1 MLCCVRFLKVKVQ
14 VPGCTGTVYCGTNA
28 VLGLGQRPLQHS
40 SNIHVNKFYVCNVYH
55 ILRPY
60 VFAHFDDVLL
70 VLRATIYCTPC
81 MYHVPSLSLLAS
93 CFMLV

>member
-14 VPGCTGTVYCGTNA
+14 VPGYMYCGTNA

-60 VFAHFDDVLL
+60 VFAHFDDVL
-70 VLRATIYCTPC
+70 RAVHTCTH
-81 MYHVPSLSLLAS
+81 MYD
-93 CFMLV
+93 